1 MSDFNLNDHMHRL
14 LMREAFFAP
23 LSRQIDK
30 EATTAIPT
38 AGVRVNP
45 DTGYF
50 ELKYNPAF
58 FEGLTDEQR
67 SGVLIHEFYHLV
79 FEHVTGRLPDEL
91 AGAMSGSPTRE
102 QAQLFKL
109 WNIAADLSIN
119 CLIGRENLPEMC
131 CFPGDGMFEDLPPGQ
146 TAEWYY
152 SELKKIVEEQK
163 QKAEEGDGDGEGEG
177 TPGDGSGGEPG
188 TGSGKFDPD
197 KAGQFDDHNDWS
209 DGASQEMNE
218 IAKQRLTEAV
228 KKAAQE
234 ASQSNSWGSV
244 SSQVRKD
251 ILDRINPRVDWKKV
265 LRYFC
270 KTSQRSERRSTPKR
284 LNTRFPYIHSG
295 RRVKRT
301 ASIAISIDQSGSV
314 DDRMLAAFYA
324 ELNKLSGIATFTVI
338 PFDDKVFESKVYVW
352 KKGETR
358 NYERV
363 LCGGTNFDAPTGYV
377 NGHSFDGHIVLTD
390 LMAPKPKASKCQRM
404 WMTTKYYAER
414 PYFKTNERIIAI
426 DV

>member
-38 AGVRVNP
+38 AGVRINP

-50 ELKYNPAF
+50 ELKYNPTF

-91 AGAMSGSPTRE
+91 AGAMSGNPSRE
-102 QAQLFKL
+102 QQQLFKL

-119 CLIGRENLPEMC
+119 CLIGRENLPEQC
-131 CFPGDGMFEDLPPGQ
+131 CYPGVGMFEDLPSGQ

-152 SELKKIVEEQK
+152 AEVKKMADEAK
-163 QKAEEGDGDGEGEG
+163 QNQDGEG
-177 TPGDGSGGEPG
+177 SGG
-188 TGSGKFDPD
+188 FDPD
-197 KAGQFDDHNDWS
+197 QAGQFDDHGSWS
-209 DGASQEMNE
+209 DEASKEMQE
-218 IAKQRLTEAV
+218 IAKQRLQEAV

-234 ASQSNSWGSV
+234 ASQANSWGSV

-251 ILDRINPRVDWKKV
+251 ILDRITPRVDWKKV

-270 KTSQRSERRSTPKR
+270 KTSQRADRRSTPKR
-284 LNTRFPYIHSG
+284 LNRRYAYIHPG

-301 ASIAISIDQSGSV
+301 ANIAISIDQSGSV
-314 DDRMLAAFYA
+314 DDAMLAAFYS
-324 ELNKLSGIATFTVI
+324 ELNKLSSIATFTVI
-338 PFDDKVFESKVYVW
+338 PFDDKVFEDKVYTW

-358 NYERV
+358 KWERV
-363 LCGGTNFDAPTGYV
+363 LCGGTNFDAPTEYV
-377 NGHSFDGHIVLTD
+377 NAHGFDGHIVLTD

-404 WMTTKYYAER
+404 WMTTKYYADR

>member
-38 AGVRVNP
+38 AGVRINP

-50 ELKYNPAF
+50 ELKYNPTF

-91 AGAMSGSPTRE
+91 AGAMSGNPSRE
-102 QAQLFKL
+102 QQQLFKL

-119 CLIGRENLPEMC
+119 CLIGRENLPEQC
-131 CFPGDGMFEDLPPGQ
+131 CYPGVGMFEDLPSGQ

-152 SELKKIVEEQK
+152 AEVKKMADEAK
-163 QKAEEGDGDGEGEG
+163 QNQDGEGDGQGGE
-177 TPGDGSGGEPG
+177 GSGG
-188 TGSGKFDPD
+188 FDPD
-197 KAGQFDDHNDWS
+197 QAGQFDDHGSWS
-209 DGASQEMNE
+209 DEASKEVQE
-218 IAKQRLTEAV
+218 IAKQRLQEAV

-234 ASQSNSWGSV
+234 ASQANSWGSV

-251 ILDRINPRVDWKKV
+251 ILDRITPRVDWKKV

-270 KTSQRSERRSTPKR
+270 KTSQRADRRSTPKR
-284 LNTRFPYIHSG
+284 LNRRYAYIHPG

-301 ASIAISIDQSGSV
+301 ANIAISIDQSGSV
-314 DDRMLAAFYA
+314 DDAMLAAFYS
-324 ELNKLSGIATFTVI
+324 ELNKLSSIATFTVI
-338 PFDDKVFESKVYVW
+338 PFDDKVFEDKVYTW

-358 NYERV
+358 KWERV
-363 LCGGTNFDAPTGYV
+363 LCGGTNFDAPTEYV
-377 NGHSFDGHIVLTD
+377 NAHGFDGHIVLTD

-404 WMTTKYYAER
+404 WMTTKYYADR

>member
-38 AGVRVNP
+38 AGVRINP

-91 AGAMSGSPTRE
+91 AGAMSGNPSRE
-102 QAQLFKL
+102 QQQLFKL

-119 CLIGRENLPEMC
+119 CLIGRENLPEQC
-131 CFPGDGMFEDLPPGQ
+131 CYPGVGMFEDLPSGQ

-152 SELKKIVEEQK
+152 AEVKKMADEAK
-163 QKAEEGDGDGEGEG
+163 QNQDGEGDGQGGE
-177 TPGDGSGGEPG
+177 GSGG
-188 TGSGKFDPD
+188 FDPD
-197 KAGQFDDHNDWS
+197 QAGQFDDHGSWS
-209 DGASQEMNE
+209 DEASKEVQE
-218 IAKQRLTEAV
+218 IAKQRLQEAV

-234 ASQSNSWGSV
+234 ASQANSWGSV

-251 ILDRINPRVDWKKV
+251 ILDRITPRVDWKKV

-270 KTSQRSERRSTPKR
+270 KTSQRADRRSTPKR
-284 LNTRFPYIHSG
+284 LNRRYAYIHPG

-301 ASIAISIDQSGSV
+301 ANIAISIDQSGSV
-314 DDRMLAAFYA
+314 DDAMLAAFYS
-324 ELNKLSGIATFTVI
+324 ELNKLSSIATFTVI
-338 PFDDKVFESKVYVW
+338 PFDDKVFEDKVYTW

-358 NYERV
+358 KWERV
-363 LCGGTNFDAPTGYV
+363 LCGGTNFDAPTEYV
-377 NGHSFDGHIVLTD
+377 NAHGFDGHIVLTD

-404 WMTTKYYAER
+404 WMTTKYYADR